1 MVVRIIRQTA
11 SRIGMPVTGVI
22 ITSDILSASDGLVSL
37 SETTSLTMFSASAY
51 LDEAMPTAR
60 LWPVPSL

>member
-1 MVVRIIRQTA
+1 
-11 SRIGMPVTGVI
+11 MPVTGVI